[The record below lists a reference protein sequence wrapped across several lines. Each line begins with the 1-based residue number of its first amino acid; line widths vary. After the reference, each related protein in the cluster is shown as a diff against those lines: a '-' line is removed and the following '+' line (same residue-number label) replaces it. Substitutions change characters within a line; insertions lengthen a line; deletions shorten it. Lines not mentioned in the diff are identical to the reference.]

1 MVSGRQ
7 PLVEDDLMWKTTFS
21 GRQPSVKDNF
31 QCKMTLGGRGPSVE
45 DDLCWKTT
53 FGGRRPLV
61 EDDLLCK
68 TTFGGRRLLVED
80 NPWMLPGPL
89 CRNLGTR
96 ALPAEL
102 VKFLIDQN
110 NVGNIFRIFKLF
122 CESVQTSI
130 ERPKCFR
137 PFHPGW
143 GHQSFRW
150 CPKLSRFFFCSF
162 PMWRTVWNL
171 GKTV

>member
-1 MVSGRQ
+1 MEDDLWWNTTFGGIQ
-7 PLVEDDLMWKTTFS
+7 ALVEDDFWWKTILACGLDRFAE
-21 GRQPSVKDNF
+21 F
-31 QCKMTLGGRGPSVE
+31 
-45 DDLCWKTT
+45 
-53 FGGRRPLV
+53 
-61 EDDLLCK
+61 
-68 TTFGGRRLLVED
+68 
-80 NPWMLPGPL
+80 
-89 CRNLGTR
+89 LGTR

-122 CESVQTSI
+122 CESVQTSV
-130 ERPKCFR
+130 ERPKRFR

-143 GHQSFRW
+143 GHQSFRR

-171 GKTV
+171 GKTVQSLGNTV